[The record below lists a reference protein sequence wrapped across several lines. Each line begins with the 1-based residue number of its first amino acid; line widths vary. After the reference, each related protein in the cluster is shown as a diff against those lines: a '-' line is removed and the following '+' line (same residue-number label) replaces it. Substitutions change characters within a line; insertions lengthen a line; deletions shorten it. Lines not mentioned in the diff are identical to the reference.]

1 MLTATVQMPN
11 IRYKNP
17 ITKPPYQVIELIY
30 QCNYIIQYS
39 CTIVNR
45 KTQNF
50 CLISNVFITKIVL
63 NRPNNIL
70 VVKFAYIMYNN
81 KSNDTEKVIA
91 VTIEKIKRIYASTA
105 IYKFS
110 QGLKNAETDDFDS
123 AFDNVLDFFGNKIEE
138 DALKIECSGDEVNMM
153 FLDFVRMLSSTR
165 HLAMCVFVNGNADVD
180 TVKRLER
187 FSGWSECF
195 KVVRDMNKHDDK
207 ICIYI
212 GFINWFDGE
221 IYDVDYTVNVIM

>member
-1 MLTATVQMPN
+1 MQIKDKARLFFSFLSH
-11 IRYKNP
+11 
-17 ITKPPYQVIELIY
+17 E
-30 QCNYIIQYS
+30 
-39 CTIVNR
+39 
-45 KTQNF
+45 NF
-50 CLISNVFITKIVL
+50 LFNFKCFFAKIVL

-70 VVKFAYIMYNN
+70 IVKFAYIMYN

-110 QGLKNAETDDFDS
+110 QGLKNSETDDFDS

-221 IYDVDYTVNVIM
+221 IYDVDYTVNVIL

>member
-1 MLTATVQMPN
+1 M
-11 IRYKNP
+11 
-17 ITKPPYQVIELIY
+17 
-30 QCNYIIQYS
+30 
-39 CTIVNR
+39 
-45 KTQNF
+45 
-50 CLISNVFITKIVL
+50 

-70 VVKFAYIMYNN
+70 IVKLAYILYNL
-81 KSNDTEKVIA
+81 SVYPIAYVRLYSEKVTD

-110 QGLKNAETDDFDS
+110 QGIKNSETDSSDPEFN
-123 AFDNVLDFFGNKIEE
+123 NVLDFFGNKIEE

-165 HLAMCVFVNGNADVD
+165 HLAMCVFVNGNAEVD

-195 KVVRDMNKHDDK
+195 KVVRDMNEHDDK
-207 ICIYI
+207 IRIYI

-221 IYDVDYTVNVIM
+221 IYDVDYTANMIL

>member
-1 MLTATVQMPN
+1 MQIKDKARLFFSFLS
-11 IRYKNP
+11 
-17 ITKPPYQVIELIY
+17 TK
-30 QCNYIIQYS
+30 
-39 CTIVNR
+39 T
-45 KTQNF
+45 F
-50 CLISNVFITKIVL
+50 CLISNVFVAKIVL

-70 VVKFAYIMYNN
+70 VVKFAHIMYNN

-153 FLDFVRMLSSTR
+153 FFDFVRMLSSTR

>member
-1 MLTATVQMPN
+1 MQVKDKARLFFSFLS
-11 IRYKNP
+11 
-17 ITKPPYQVIELIY
+17 TK
-30 QCNYIIQYS
+30 
-39 CTIVNR
+39 T
-45 KTQNF
+45 F
-50 CLISNVFITKIVL
+50 CLISNAFFAKIVL

-70 VVKFAYIMYNN
+70 VVKFAHIMYNN

-165 HLAMCVFVNGNADVD
+165 HLAMCVLVNGNADVD

>member
-1 MLTATVQMPN
+1 MQIKDKARLFFSFLSH
-11 IRYKNP
+11 
-17 ITKPPYQVIELIY
+17 E
-30 QCNYIIQYS
+30 
-39 CTIVNR
+39 
-45 KTQNF
+45 NF
-50 CLISNVFITKIVL
+50 LFNFKCFFTKIVL
-63 NRPNNIL
+63 NRPNKIL

-110 QGLKNAETDDFDS
+110 QGLKSAETDDFDS

-165 HLAMCVFVNGNADVD
+165 HLAMCVFVNGNVDVD

-221 IYDVDYTVNVIM
+221 IYDVDYTVNVIL

>member
-1 MLTATVQMPN
+1 M
-11 IRYKNP
+11 
-17 ITKPPYQVIELIY
+17 
-30 QCNYIIQYS
+30 
-39 CTIVNR
+39 NR
-45 KTQNF
+45 
-50 CLISNVFITKIVL
+50 L
-63 NRPNNIL
+63 NNIL

-123 AFDNVLDFFGNKIEE
+123 AFDNV
-138 DALKIECSGDEVNMM
+138 
-153 FLDFVRMLSSTR
+153 LDFVRMLSSTR

>member
-1 MLTATVQMPN
+1 MQVKDKARLFFSFLS
-11 IRYKNP
+11 
-17 ITKPPYQVIELIY
+17 TK
-30 QCNYIIQYS
+30 
-39 CTIVNR
+39 T
-45 KTQNF
+45 F

-70 VVKFAYIMYNN
+70 VVKFAHIMYNN

-165 HLAMCVFVNGNADVD
+165 HLVMCVFVNGNADVD

-207 ICIYI
+207 ICIFI

-221 IYDVDYTVNVIM
+221 IYDVDYTVNAIM

>member
-1 MLTATVQMPN
+1 MQIKDKARLFFSFLS
-11 IRYKNP
+11 
-17 ITKPPYQVIELIY
+17 TK
-30 QCNYIIQYS
+30 
-39 CTIVNR
+39 T
-45 KTQNF
+45 F
-50 CLISNVFITKIVL
+50 CLISNVFVAKIVL

-70 VVKFAYIMYNN
+70 VVKFAHIMYNN

-91 VTIEKIKRIYASTA
+91 VTIEKIKRIYVSTA

>member
-1 MLTATVQMPN
+1 M
-11 IRYKNP
+11 
-17 ITKPPYQVIELIY
+17 
-30 QCNYIIQYS
+30 
-39 CTIVNR
+39 
-45 KTQNF
+45 
-50 CLISNVFITKIVL
+50 

-165 HLAMCVFVNGNADVD
+165 HLAMCVFVNGNANVD

-195 KVVRDMNKHDDK
+195 KVVRDMNK
-207 ICIYI
+207 
-212 GFINWFDGE
+212 
-221 IYDVDYTVNVIM
+221 DVSWQQSAKQYKDMYVELTPKY

>member
-1 MLTATVQMPN
+1 
-11 IRYKNP
+11 
-17 ITKPPYQVIELIY
+17 
-30 QCNYIIQYS
+30 
-39 CTIVNR
+39 
-45 KTQNF
+45 
-50 CLISNVFITKIVL
+50 
-63 NRPNNIL
+63 
-70 VVKFAYIMYNN
+70 MYNN

>member
-1 MLTATVQMPN
+1 MQIKDKARLFFSFLSH
-11 IRYKNP
+11 
-17 ITKPPYQVIELIY
+17 E
-30 QCNYIIQYS
+30 
-39 CTIVNR
+39 
-45 KTQNF
+45 NF
-50 CLISNVFITKIVL
+50 LFNFKCFFAKIVL

-70 VVKFAYIMYNN
+70 VVKFAHIMYNN

-207 ICIYI
+207 ICIFI